1 MTEIRALLLTDVVD
15 STRLSEQLGDTA
27 MAAAWEAHDRVARQ
41 LLPVWRGREIDK
53 TDGMLLLFAEA
64 SDAASYALAY
74 HRALATLK
82 VPLLAR
88 AGLHVGAVVLR
99 ENSAEDIAR
108 GAKPLE
114 VDGLAK
120 PTAARV
126 MSLAQAGQTLLT
138 AEAREDLGKT
148 TLKVQS
154 HGHWMIKGVAE
165 PLEIFEVGEAEA
177 RLVAPPDAEKVYR
190 VVRAGDWWMPAKEI
204 PNNLPQQGSSFVGR
218 ERELDEIRGLLSSAR
233 LLTLLGMGGL
243 GKTRLSLQLAAEV
256 LHQYPDGVWFLD
268 LASIRDPALVVN
280 LAAQTLDVREEPDR
294 PLLQTLCM
302 HLKQKRVLLI
312 LDNCE
317 HLIAASAELAFAIV
331 RGTAYVGMVASSRQA
346 LGVPGERAF
355 PILPL
360 PVPKIGEGVEML
372 RRSPAVR
379 LFVDRARAHK
389 PAFELN
395 EREAPAV
402 AELVA
407 RLEGIPLALELA
419 AARVRALSVADINV
433 RLKDRYKLL
442 TGGARVLQERQQTLR
457 ALVDWSYELL
467 SETEQT
473 VLARLGVFAGG
484 FDLMA
489 AEHVCGAEPL
499 ESDDVLDVLASL
511 VEKSLV
517 MLDERDEGTRYR
529 MLETIRDYAR
539 EKLELSGTAAA
550 AGERHCQYFFA
561 MAKRANQGLSGPE
574 QADWIWRL
582 EADLDNVRGAMA
594 LALARGVDPL
604 IAVKLTVALL
614 GFWMLR
620 GYATEGRSAVR
631 AALALPEVQ
640 ASDIAHAHGL
650 YVGAALAE
658 SQSDYAKAREML
670 ETCLTLRR
678 GLGNPVDI
686 AATLSTLSLARLQAG
701 DATAAETGEQEAL
714 RIFREIG
721 DRVGEAICLLHLG
734 QIGLYLEDDAQA
746 DAHLEQCLAIAREIK
761 HQEVEGECELV
772 LGEVAFE
779 RGDQARACQRFKR
792 SLTVCRDA
800 GDKRGEANA
809 LWWLGKADLQAGDLA
824 SAKSRLA
831 DALRVFRASEM
842 WEELLGNLEDHV
854 ALVRGDGRA
863 ELSVQL
869 AAAASLS
876 RDRLHLPRSPRHER
890 QWQEQLA
897 TLRTKLA
904 DADFDAAFS
913 EGCGWQID
921 QAIRA
926 VLSTEQEQVAA

>member
-1 MTEIRALLLTDVVD
+1 MTEVRALLLTDVVD

-317 HLIAASAELAFAIV
+317 
-331 RGTAYVGMVASSRQA
+331 Q
-346 LGVPGERAF
+346 
-355 PILPL
+355 
-360 PVPKIGEGVEML
+360 
-372 RRSPAVR
+372 
-379 LFVDRARAHK
+379 DRK
-389 PAFELN
+389 
-395 EREAPAV
+395 
-402 AELVA
+402 
-407 RLEGIPLALELA
+407 
-419 AARVRALSVADINV
+419 SVV
-433 RLKDRYKLL
+433 
-442 TGGARVLQERQQTLR
+442 
-457 ALVDWSYELL
+457 
-467 SETEQT
+467 
-473 VLARLGVFAGG
+473 
-484 FDLMA
+484 
-489 AEHVCGAEPL
+489 
-499 ESDDVLDVLASL
+499 
-511 VEKSLV
+511 
-517 MLDERDEGTRYR
+517 
-529 MLETIRDYAR
+529 
-539 EKLELSGTAAA
+539 
-550 AGERHCQYFFA
+550 
-561 MAKRANQGLSGPE
+561 
-574 QADWIWRL
+574 
-582 EADLDNVRGAMA
+582 
-594 LALARGVDPL
+594 
-604 IAVKLTVALL
+604 
-614 GFWMLR
+614 
-620 GYATEGRSAVR
+620 
-631 AALALPEVQ
+631 
-640 ASDIAHAHGL
+640 
-650 YVGAALAE
+650 
-658 SQSDYAKAREML
+658 
-670 ETCLTLRR
+670 
-678 GLGNPVDI
+678 
-686 AATLSTLSLARLQAG
+686 
-701 DATAAETGEQEAL
+701 
-714 RIFREIG
+714 
-721 DRVGEAICLLHLG
+721 
-734 QIGLYLEDDAQA
+734 
-746 DAHLEQCLAIAREIK
+746 
-761 HQEVEGECELV
+761 
-772 LGEVAFE
+772 
-779 RGDQARACQRFKR
+779 
-792 SLTVCRDA
+792 
-800 GDKRGEANA
+800 
-809 LWWLGKADLQAGDLA
+809 
-824 SAKSRLA
+824 
-831 DALRVFRASEM
+831 
-842 WEELLGNLEDHV
+842 
-854 ALVRGDGRA
+854 
-863 ELSVQL
+863 
-869 AAAASLS
+869 
-876 RDRLHLPRSPRHER
+876 
-890 QWQEQLA
+890 
-897 TLRTKLA
+897 
-904 DADFDAAFS
+904 
-913 EGCGWQID
+913 
-921 QAIRA
+921 
-926 VLSTEQEQVAA
+926 